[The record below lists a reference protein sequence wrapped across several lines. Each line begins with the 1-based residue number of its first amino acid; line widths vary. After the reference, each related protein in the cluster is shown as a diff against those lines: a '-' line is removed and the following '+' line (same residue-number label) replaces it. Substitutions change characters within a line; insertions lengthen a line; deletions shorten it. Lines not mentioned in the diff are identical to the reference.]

1 MTYNIT
7 IGSSLQALQHACQND
22 TKLILNHLGFPDKFA
37 SSYIKHT
44 WGLLFIKLMLDGKV
58 IGGDTVKNI
67 RITDDYVQVA
77 CENNIINNVYYNLLY
92 IFSDENIIGLPDV
105 LEEVD
110 EHEVIDILKTV
121 SLTTPYK
128 EKIIETKD
136 NLINKLY
143 IIKEYDTMPI
153 EIYSIS
159 SLTKEQLANFDYS
172 DTMVKFKSE
181 HLLEKNNFVGNAKS
195 PNKPSP
201 INLEVI
207 RRIVRKQM
215 DKYENTEKIKFM
227 YGS

>member
-1 MTYNIT
+1 LTYNIT

-22 TKLILNHLGFPDKFA
+22 TKLILNHLGFPDKFE

-44 WGLLFIKLMLDGKV
+44 WGLIFTKLMLDGKV

-67 RITDDYVQVA
+67 RITDDYVQVV
-77 CENNIINNVYYNLLY
+77 CESNIINNLDYGTLY
-92 IFSDENIIGLPDV
+92 IFSDENVIGLPDV
-105 LEEVD
+105 SEEVD

-121 SLTTPYK
+121 SLVTPYK

-153 EIYSIS
+153 EIYSVS
-159 SLTKEQLANFDYS
+159 SLTKEQLTNFDYS

-181 HLLEKNNFVGNAKS
+181 HLLEKNNFVGKTIS
-195 PNKPSP
+195 LNKTSP

>member
-22 TKLILNHLGFPDKFA
+22 TKLILNHLGFPDKFE

-44 WGLLFIKLMLDGKV
+44 WGLIFTKLMLDGKV

-67 RITDDYVQVA
+67 RITDDCVQVV
-77 CENNIINNVYYNLLY
+77 CENNIVNNVDYGILY

-105 LEEVD
+105 SEEVD
-110 EHEVIDILKTV
+110 EHEVIDVLKTV

-136 NLINKLY
+136 NLIKKLY

-159 SLTKEQLANFDYS
+159 SLTKEQLASFDYS

-181 HLLEKNNFVGNAKS
+181 HMLEKNKFVGNAKS
-195 PNKPSP
+195 PNKYAP
-201 INLEVI
+201 ISLEVV

-215 DKYENTEKIKFM
+215 DIYRNTEKIKFI
-227 YGS
+227 YGN